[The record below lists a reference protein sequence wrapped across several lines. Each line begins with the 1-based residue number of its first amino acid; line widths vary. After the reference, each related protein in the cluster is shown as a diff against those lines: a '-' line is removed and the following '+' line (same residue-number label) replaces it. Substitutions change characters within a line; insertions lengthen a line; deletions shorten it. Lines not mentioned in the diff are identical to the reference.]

1 MRTVTIAA
9 LLGLL
14 LIATASAQTPTA
26 QTSTAPSPDRKVS
39 AGELAPEPGTPLNP
53 QSAGGLGKEAADGS
67 TLMVPAVPCSTAARE
82 TDGTTTCVGIAGPVY
97 RTRRPGSDTTVG
109 RAR

>member
-1 MRTVTIAA
+1 MRTVTTAV

-14 LIATASAQTPTA
+14 LISTASAQTT
-26 QTSTAPSPDRKVS
+26 TAPSPDRKVS

-53 QSAGGLGKEAADGS
+53 QSVGGLAKEAADGS

-82 TDGTTTCVGIAGPVY
+82 TDGTTTCVGIAGLVY
-97 RTRRPGSDTTVG
+97 RTRRPASDTTVG

>member
-1 MRTVTIAA
+1 MRTVTTAV

-14 LIATASAQTPTA
+14 LISTATA
-26 QTSTAPSPDRKVS
+26 QTTTAPSPDRKVS

-53 QSAGGLGKEAADGS
+53 QSVGGLAKEAADGS

-97 RTRRPGSDTTVG
+97 RTRRPASDTTVG

>member
-1 MRTVTIAA
+1 MRTVTTAA

-14 LIATASAQTPTA
+14 LISTASAQTT
-26 QTSTAPSPDRKVS
+26 TAPSPDRKVS

-53 QSAGGLGKEAADGS
+53 QSVGGLAKEAADGS

-97 RTRRPGSDTTVG
+97 RTRRPASDTTVG